1 MENQRLQ
8 QQQHNC
14 NTQHTWQKHSIDVI
28 DLLLVS
34 ECSNAYVLLNGFD
47 FILFCVLC
55 VVACVH
61 KLMQNVVW
69 CIYTFFKQS
78 VLPIYYC
85 LDIYH
90 TALVSFAFDL
100 FRRRYFF
107 LSRARSMAKCL
118 GFVFIIRSPQLMS
131 VPQCVYGM

>member
-1 MENQRLQ
+1 MSLICYWLASARM
-8 QQQHNC
+8 HMF
-14 NTQHTWQKHSIDVI
+14 
-28 DLLLVS
+28 
-34 ECSNAYVLLNGFD
+34 CSMD

-131 VPQCVYGM
+131 VPQCVYGMQLNVFSSSPLRIEIDYSSFIFAKKK